1 MKKISVLK
9 IVLFTFSLIM
19 AFSLSVSA
27 QKTDCSKTT
36 NEDIVKS
43 IQEKVSVKYADQ
55 LTHINFSVE
64 NGVVSIEGFT
74 TTKKAKK
81 EIEKLV
87 KKVSC
92 VTKIVS
98 NLKVG
103 AGGGCGTG
111 SKPCGEIC
119 IPSNQTC
126 NIGKQG

>member
-9 IVLFTFSLIM
+9 MILF
-19 AFSLSVSA
+19 AFSLMMAFNLGVSA

-36 NEDIVKS
+36 NDEIVKA
-43 IQEKVSVKYADQ
+43 IQGKVSVKYTDQ

-64 NGVVSIEGFT
+64 NGVVSIEGYT
-74 TTKKAKK
+74 TTKKMKK

-92 VTKIVS
+92 VTKIIS

-126 NIGKQG
+126 NIGKQS